1 MIQSETNPIAK
12 TKTHSTR
19 SRPVRFLR
27 WRKPLRDLQTNKI
40 RTILVILSIAV
51 GVFAFG
57 SIMGTQSIINRELA
71 RSLTETHPAS
81 AIIHTMAFEP
91 ELAEAIGRLPEV
103 AAAEGRR
110 SVKARVQTGADEWQD
125 MELFV
130 IDDYQ
135 SMQINVVRPWAGAW
149 PPPENELLIERNSL
163 FLTNT
168 AVGEMITLELP
179 NGRQR
184 QMKVAG
190 LTHDMN
196 QLPAQVFGVAFAYIT
211 RDTLQWLGLE
221 PSFNELY
228 IVVAENSLDEDHI
241 AAVAE
246 TVERHIETSGREVFS
261 TEIPTPGEH
270 PAQELIPTILA
281 ILAAVGLLALILSA
295 FLIVNTIGA
304 ILAQQV
310 RQIGVM
316 KSFGGTSRIIM
327 GLYLR
332 MVFIFGFLALFI
344 AIPVGALGARTLS
357 TFISGELNFDLV
369 NWRPSLQVIL
379 LEIAAGLL
387 VPLLAA
393 IYPILAAARITI
405 REAIS
410 DTGIG
415 DSVTVPKPLEALLHR
430 LPFSRPLRISLRNT
444 FRRRGRLILTL
455 LTLALGGA
463 IFISVLTV
471 RNSLFATLEETLAN
485 QGYDVQ
491 VQLNRPYRQEPIERL
506 LWQIPEVTAVESWR
520 TAVGIPLD
528 ETGHEGE
535 SVIIQAAPVDTQVYQ
550 AQLSSGRW
558 LADNGQNEIVVHTN
572 LLKQQPYL
580 QLGGELVTQIGNQE
594 LTWHIVGITA
604 DFQPPIGPTIAYVN
618 YDYFSR
624 AMGGAYQTD
633 NVQLI
638 TTQHDLATHE
648 RVTAAAEHLLTAQ
661 NITVVS
667 SKSASDNRAVLTE
680 RFNIV
685 TVVLMIMSMLV
696 ATVGCLGLMGTMSI
710 NVLERQREIGVMR
723 AIGAADKAIVQI
735 FITEGMFIG
744 LLSWVGAMVIS
755 QPMSRLMS
763 YQIGRTLLNLPLS
776 YTFSFLG
783 AFLWIIVVII
793 LSTLASYLPA
803 NSAANVKVRETLA
816 YE

>member
-1 MIQSETNPIAK
+1 MIQSK
-12 TKTHSTR
+12 TKPSASRKMDGTH

-40 RTILVILSIAV
+40 RTVLVILSIAV

-71 RSLTETHPAS
+71 NSFAQSNPAS
-81 AIIHTMAFEP
+81 AIIHTMPFEP
-91 ELAEAIGRLPEV
+91 ELAHAITRLPEV

-110 SVKARVQTGADEWQD
+110 SVRARVQTGADEWQD

-130 IDDYQ
+130 IDDYEL
-135 SMQINVVRPWAGAW
+135 MQINIVQPWEGAW

-168 AVGEMITLELP
+168 EVGETITIELP

-190 LTHDMN
+190 LAHDMN

-221 PSFNELY
+221 PTFNELY
-228 IVVAENSLDEDHI
+228 IVVAENQLDEDQI
-241 AAVAE
+241 AAVTE
-246 TVERHIETSGREVFS
+246 IVERHLETSGREVFS

-270 PAQELIPTILA
+270 PAQEIIPTVLT

-316 KSFGGTSRIIM
+316 KSFGGTSRLIM

-332 MVFIFGFLALFI
+332 MVFIFGLLALFI
-344 AIPVGALGARTLS
+344 AIPLGALGGRILS
-357 TFISGELNFDLV
+357 TFIGSELNFDIT
-369 NWRPSLQVIL
+369 NWRPTMQIIL
-379 LEIAAGLL
+379 LEIAAGML

-393 IYPILAAARITI
+393 IYPIIAAARITV

-415 DSVTVPKPLEALLHR
+415 DHVSVPKPLNALLNH
-430 LPFSRPLRISLRNT
+430 LPLSRPLRISLRNT
-444 FRRRGRLILTL
+444 FRRRGRLALTL
-455 LTLALGGA
+455 ITLALGGA

-506 LWQIPEVTAVESWR
+506 LWQLPEVTAVESWR
-520 TAVGIPLD
+520 TAAGIPLD
-528 ETGHEGE
+528 KAGHEGE
-535 SVIIQAAPVDTQVYQ
+535 TVIIQATPVDTQIYQ
-550 AQLSSGRW
+550 AQLMSGRW

-572 LLKQQPYL
+572 LLKQQPHL
-580 QLGGELVTQIGNQE
+580 QLDGTLVTKIGNQE
-594 LTWHIVGITA
+594 LSWHIVGITA

-638 TTQHDLATHE
+638 TNRHDLATHE
-648 RVTAAAEHLLTAQ
+648 RVTAAAEHLLTEH

-723 AIGAADKAIVQI
+723 AIGAADRAILQI
-735 FITEGMFIG
+735 FISEGMFIG
-744 LLSWVGAMVIS
+744 LLSWVGAMILA

-763 YQIGRTLLNLPLS
+763 NQIGHTLLNLPLS

-783 AFLWIIVVII
+783 AFLWVLVVIV

-803 NSAANVKVRETLA
+803 NNAANVKIRETLA